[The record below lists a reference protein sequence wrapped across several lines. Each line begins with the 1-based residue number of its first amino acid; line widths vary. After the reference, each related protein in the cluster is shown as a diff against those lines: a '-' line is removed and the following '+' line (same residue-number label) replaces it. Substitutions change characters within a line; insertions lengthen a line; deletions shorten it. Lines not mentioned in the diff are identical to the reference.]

1 MEKSYVGGSNR
12 KWICDPEWTNR
23 IPKPKAKESA
33 LERTGNRSGESANVQ
48 IAELGN
54 LTFRRADGAV
64 TVFGEAIATS
74 FTDTDQGER

>member
-12 KWICDPEWTNR
+12 KWIYNLEGINR

-33 LERTGNRSGESANVQ
+33 LERTDSRSGESANVH
-48 IAELGN
+48 ITELGH

-64 TVFGEAIATS
+64 TVLGEAIATS